1 MAKLV
6 EGFKQALFIAKES
19 AFNTAADVS
28 SSDGC
33 MLTEMKLEPNQ
44 EFVENES
51 HVGTASPQGPGV
63 KGKFNGTWSVA
74 GYLQVPSSGTPADL
88 DDSMKAILEA
98 TFGQVDPSG
107 GALTYSSTDENPQS
121 LTMVK
126 AAGDGF
132 WNKATGCVVES
143 LELDMTGGE
152 IPSFTASGKFCGFA
166 YCYGAT
172 ADSANGD
179 DITLSAADAGKI
191 SKGAK
196 IKIAN
201 SGGYSVT
208 AVSGSVITVSP
219 TPTVSGGEAIT
230 PDYPAPAMSTDIMD
244 GVSCSLKVNSTSMG
258 FISGKVSLSTGNTL
272 TEQEATSAFP
282 TAGVKGAKREVT
294 GSVSVYFSDEN
305 AAHIGKSLEGALSTV
320 ELQCGTE
327 SGKTCK
333 ISMPSVRIE
342 PVVAEVPGA
351 DVATA
356 EMSIRAYQDSS
367 PGDEL
372 ELKIS

>member
-6 EGFKQALFIAKES
+6 EGFKQALFIKKEA
-19 AFNTAADVS
+19 AFNTPESVS
-28 SSDGC
+28 ATDGA

-51 HVGTASPQGPGV
+51 HLGTASQQGPGV

-74 GYLQVPSSGTPADL
+74 GYVQVPSSGTPADL
-88 DDSMKAILEA
+88 DGAMKAVLEA
-98 TFGQVDPSG
+98 AFGQVDTSG
-107 GALTYSSTDENPQS
+107 NALTYASSDENPSS

-132 WNKATGCVVES
+132 WNKASGCVVES
-143 LELDMTGGE
+143 FEIDITGGE
-152 IPSFTASGKFCGFA
+152 IPSFTASGSFCGFSH
-166 YCYGAT
+166 CYGAT
-172 ADSANGD
+172 ISSASGTTVE
-179 DITLSAADAGKI
+179 ISAADAGKI

-196 IKIAN
+196 VKV
-201 SGGYSVT
+201 GGSNGHEVT
-208 AVSGSVITVSP
+208 AVDGVTLTISPALSAPEAGSVV
-219 TPTVSGGEAIT
+219 
-230 PDYPAPAMSTDIMD
+230 PDYPAPATSSDILD
-244 GVSCSLKVNSTSMG
+244 GVSCSLKINSASMG
-258 FISGKVSLSTGNTL
+258 FISGKVSLATGNTL
-272 TEQEATSAFP
+272 TEAEATSASP

-294 GSVSVYFSDEN
+294 GSISVYFSDEN
-305 AAHIGKSLEGALSTV
+305 AAHVGQSLDGTLNQV

-327 SGKTCK
+327 AGKTCK
-333 ISMPSVRIE
+333 ISMPAARIE

-356 EMSIRAYQDSS
+356 ELSLKSYQDSA

-372 ELKIS
+372 EVKIS

>member
-6 EGFKQALFIAKES
+6 EGFKQALFIKKES
-19 AFNTAADVS
+19 SFNSAADVS
-28 SSDGC
+28 SADGC

-74 GYLQVPSSGTPADL
+74 GYIQVPGSGTPADL
-88 DDSMKAILEA
+88 DDSIKAIMEA
-98 TFGQVDPSG
+98 TFGQVDGSG
-107 GALTYSSTDENPQS
+107 NALTYVSTDENPQS

-132 WNKATGCVVES
+132 WNKASGCVVES
-143 LELDMTGGE
+143 LELDMSGGE
-152 IPSFTASGKFCGFA
+152 IPSFTASGKFCDFA
-166 YCYGAT
+166 HCYGAT
-172 ADSANGD
+172 ADSASGAD
-179 DITLSAADAGKI
+179 VTLSASDAGKV

-196 IKIAN
+196 VKIDN
-201 SGGYSVT
+201 VGGYTVT
-208 AVSGSVITVSP
+208 AASGTSITLDSAPTFTGSVAV
-219 TPTVSGGEAIT
+219 A
-230 PDYPAPAMSTDIMD
+230 PDYPAPATSSDILD
-244 GVSCSLKVNSTSMG
+244 GVSCSLKINSTSMG

-305 AAHIGKSLEGALSTV
+305 ASHIGQSLDGALSDI

-333 ISMPSVRIE
+333 ISMPAVRIE

-356 EMSIRAYQDSS
+356 EMSFRAYQAAA

-372 ELKIS
+372 EVKIS